1 MKFSFD
7 TENARNINLDIED
20 AECKDISLAIQN
32 FSYGISSFFAEFMT
46 RLKCDTEE
54 KAEKVQEICMSC
66 VERNLKSM
74 VKDVILECNDDYI
87 CALASIQ
94 EEMENRGFSEDE
106 ISIITKFIEANGKTE
121 NSVEVA
127 ITDAQTILSK
137 LNEEQGVEKIRKGI
151 EVIRK
156 IVQ

>member
-1 MKFSFD
+1 M
-7 TENARNINLDIED
+7 
-20 AECKDISLAIQN
+20 ISTSRTSDFQISGSA
-32 FSYGISSFFAEFMT
+32 ISSH
-46 RLKCDTEE
+46 KN
-54 KAEKVQEICMSC
+54 IH
-66 VERNLKSM
+66 
-74 VKDVILECNDDYI
+74 
-87 CALASIQ
+87 IQ